1 MTNYAQTGLL
11 LALEALQKPSW
22 AYYHLWGH
30 IDERLLLRFHR
41 VDDNKRRANL
51 RSLNEAI
58 CLVTEGD
65 ATVFARLS
73 ERFLSPAPASEVS
86 RQGPPSPIPV
96 QSEAA
101 LELQQLVFCLT
112 SLLRPDKVVEV
123 GVGRGATTR
132 AILTALK
139 ENQKGHLYSIDFPAL
154 RPGYAQ
160 DIGVLVSET
169 LRAQWTL
176 ILGPSQRELQRLLS
190 TIGRIELFVHDGA
203 HSYYVQRADY
213 RAAVSHLAPGGVLVS
228 DDISNDSFLEVI
240 EARGMRWLM
249 IEQPKQDPIGVAFRA
264 LSGGVLT

>member
-1 MTNYAQTGLL
+1 MTNYIQTGLL
-11 LALEALQKPSW
+11 LALEALQRPSW
-22 AYYHLWGH
+22 AYHHLWGH

-41 VDDNKRRANL
+41 VDENGRRANL
-51 RSLNEAI
+51 RSLNEAL

-65 ATVFARLS
+65 ATVFAQLS
-73 ERFLSPAPASEVS
+73 ERFLSYSGQRGASA
-86 RQGPPSPIPV
+86 GTASPIPL
-96 QSEAA
+96 QSEAS

-160 DIGVLVSET
+160 DIGMLVTET

-176 ILGPSQRELQRLLS
+176 ILGPSRRELQRLLP

-203 HSYYVQRADY
+203 HSYYAQRADY
-213 RAAVSHLAPGGVLVS
+213 EAAADYLAPGGVLIS
-228 DDISNDSFLEVI
+228 DDVNNGSFLEVSR
-240 EARGMRWLM
+240 ARGMRALL
-249 IEQPKQDPIGVAFRA
+249 IYQSKTDPIGLAFKN
-264 LSGGVLT
+264 STIE

>member
-1 MTNYAQTGLL
+1 VTNYAQTGLL
-11 LALEALQKPSW
+11 LALETLQKPSW

-41 VDDNKRRANL
+41 VDDNNRRANL
-51 RSLNEAI
+51 RSLNEAL

-65 ATVFARLS
+65 ATVFARL
-73 ERFLSPAPASEVS
+73 RDHFLSCSGQRGASA
-86 RQGPPSPIPV
+86 GAPSPIPS
-96 QSEAA
+96 QSEAS

-123 GVGRGATTR
+123 GVGRGATTC

-154 RPGYAQ
+154 RVGYAQ
-160 DIGVLVSET
+160 DIGMLVNET

-176 ILGPSQRELQRLLS
+176 ILGPSQRELQRLLP

-203 HSYYVQRADY
+203 HSYYAQRADY
-213 RAAVSHLAPGGVLVS
+213 EAAVDYLAPGGVLIT
-228 DDISNDSFLEVI
+228 DDVNNDSFLEVSR
-240 EARGMRWLM
+240 ASGMRAFLVQ
-249 IEQPKQDPIGVAFRA
+249 QPKTDPIGIAFKN
-264 LSGGVLT
+264 STIE